1 MIQLDIKADIRKAE
15 RFLTNLRKNA
25 MKKAA
30 ARAINDTLVT
40 LRAEGSREIKAKH
53 PALKIGD
60 IKRKILTKRAYYL
73 NLRGSINT
81 NGAPL
86 SMLLFN
92 PSGGTRTKRGR
103 VTPLRAR
110 IGQTRSVIEYQGRK
124 AFRIGAFKNEVFV
137 RRSAKGRR
145 VRSLRG
151 PSMPGVFRAQND
163 RMMVIAT
170 KRWGVAFQNRLRYEI
185 EQSKA

>member
-1 MIQLDIKADIRKAE
+1 MIQLDIRADLRKAE

-25 MKKAA
+25 VKKAA

-60 IKRKILTKRAYYL
+60 IKAKILMKRAYYL

-81 NGAPL
+81 SGTPL

-92 PSGGTRTKRGR
+92 PTGGTRTAKGR

-110 IGQTRSVIEYQGRK
+110 IGQNRSIIEYQGRK

-137 RRSAKGRR
+137 RRFAKGRR
-145 VRSLRG
+145 VRRLRG

-163 RMMVIAT
+163 KMMVIAR
-170 KRWGVAFQNRLRYEI
+170 KRWAVTFQNRLKFEI
-185 EQSKA
+185 EAAKA